1 MAEDYKMDEE
11 VTLPAIVDISS
22 STLAKLTMA
31 IGVPRDVLASDDEI
45 RRVWEQLPRL
55 ITQIPVEGRSALHAR
70 MCVAVHSGLFD
81 AAINYAW
88 NSAIVTLRGKV
99 RSFGLHIVPQI
110 IERDFDESI
119 LLDLKDA
126 ELIQLCLSLNLI
138 SEDAYFFLDQC
149 RDVRNNFSAAHPA
162 MGPLDDAEFIVFLT
176 RCTKYALSA
185 TSNPKG
191 VDASA
196 LIESVK
202 GPRHTEEQTIEWFDR
217 IDATHEAQ
225 QELIINMLHGI
236 YCDPSSS
243 QDTRSNALAICQAFK
258 PKLSPSTKSTLIS
271 RHSDYIADGKTD
283 RQELSQ
289 NFFENMGLL
298 TLLSEQERHILVSK
312 GCKRLLAVHQEWF
325 NFYNEP
331 PFAERLLEISNQAS
345 IPTTAQAEF
354 VTAVV
359 TCAVGNRFGVSNIAN
374 MSYQKIIKNF
384 SLREIMIMLDLP
396 TSNTIVGNRFKSFP
410 ACQARY
416 KNLVKLLDPKQVP
429 TSYASKYK
437 SYGGS

>member
-1 MAEDYKMDEE
+1 MDEK
-11 VTLPAIVDISS
+11 VTLPAIIEIRSS
-22 STLAKLTMA
+22 ALDRLTSA
-31 IGVPRDVLASDDEI
+31 IGVSRDVLASDDEI
-45 RRVWEQLPRL
+45 ARVWEQLPRL
-55 ITQIPVEGRSALHAR
+55 ITQIPLEGRSALHAR
-70 MCVAVHSGLFD
+70 MCVAVHCGLFD
-81 AAINYAW
+81 SAVNYAW
-88 NSAIVTLRGKV
+88 NSAIVALRDKV
-99 RSFGLHIVPQI
+99 RLFGLHIVPQI
-110 IERDFDESI
+110 IERDFDEKI
-119 LLDLKDA
+119 LLDLTDA

-162 MGPLDDAEFIVFLT
+162 IGTLDDAEFIVFLT
-176 RCTKYALSA
+176 RCAKYALST

-191 VDASA
+191 VDTYA

-202 GPRHTEEQTIEWFDR
+202 GPQHTAEQTQEWFDR

-225 QELIINMLHGI
+225 QELVINMLHGI

-243 QDTRSNALAICQAFK
+243 QDTRTNALTICTAFK
-258 PKLSPSTKSTLIS
+258 PKLSPGTKSALIN

-298 TLLSEQERHILVSK
+298 TLLSEQERHVLVSK
-312 GCKRLLAVHQEWF
+312 GCRRLLAVHQEWF

-331 PFAERLLEISNQAS
+331 PFAERLLEISSQTP
-345 IPTTAQAEF
+345 IPITVQAEF
-354 VTAVV
+354 VTAIV
-359 TCAVGNRFGVSNIAN
+359 TCAVGNRFGVSNVAN
-374 MSYQKIIKNF
+374 LSYQKIIKNF
-384 SLREIMIMLDLP
+384 SSREIMIMLDLP
-396 TSNTIVGNRFKSFP
+396 ISNTIVGNRFKSFP
-410 ACQARY
+410 VCQVRF
-416 KNLVKLLDPKQVP
+416 KDLVKLLDPKQVP

>member
-1 MAEDYKMDEE
+1 MDEE

-22 STLAKLTMA
+22 STLDKLTSA

-45 RRVWEQLPRL
+45 GRVWQQLPRL
-55 ITQIPVEGRSALHAR
+55 ITQIPIEGRSALHAR

-81 AAINYAW
+81 SAINYAW
-88 NSAIVTLRGKV
+88 NSAILALRDKV
-99 RSFGLHIVPQI
+99 CSFGLHIVPQI
-110 IERDFDESI
+110 IERDFNEKI
-119 LLDLKDA
+119 LLDLTDA

-162 MGPLDDAEFIVFLT
+162 IGKLDGAEFIVFLT

-185 TSNPKG
+185 TSNPRG
-191 VDASA
+191 VDTYA

-202 GPRHTEEQTIEWFDR
+202 GPEHTAEQTQEWFDR

-243 QDTRSNALAICQAFK
+243 QETRTNALAICQAFK
-258 PKLSPSTKSTLIS
+258 PKLSPGTKSALIN
-271 RHSDYIADGKTD
+271 RHSDYIAQGKPD

-289 NFFENMGLL
+289 NFFENMELL
-298 TLLSEQERHILVSK
+298 ALLSEQERHILVSK
-312 GCKRLLAVHQEWF
+312 GCKRLLTVHQEWF

-331 PFAERLLEISNQAS
+331 PFAERLLEISSQAP
-345 IPTTAQAEF
+345 IPSTAQAEF

-374 MSYQKIIKNF
+374 LSYQKIIKDF
-384 SLREIMIMLDLP
+384 TSREIMIMLDLP
-396 TSNTIVGNRFKSFP
+396 TSNTIVGNRFKSFS
-410 ACQARY
+410 ACQNRF